1 MALRRPFGIFC
12 AATSRAITSMP
23 PLSLVSSPVKCELQG
38 FRRCINWGKEFLAEP
53 SMLLGRQRRAFDG
66 DSLCEISTRPERSGP
81 STPKTEESDL
91 DWSVVVGSAGEH
103 DFRSEEHSR
112 RLANFDSISGESEP
126 DSLDGAE
133 HRQTVREKRGEASFP
148 TRSLEPNR
156 ELPLALEQRLRNSM
170 ALDMSI
176 HFRPP
181 TIRPIKT
188 PRGDPY
194 ECPHPKLRR
203 FGEPGNGTE
212 SPYAVQDSR
221 AKRDGWFA
229 AAAVEQQGGN
239 IGIAKRAYEKSRLSR
254 MQSAS
259 AQQVADSLPNRFL
272 ETLKAGLGGSP
283 TGPGIGGKWL
293 ESSVLQLPSSRSST
307 PFKRGQDSP
316 VDMLLPCRP
325 PLSVS
330 SSPARQCRTPTPS
343 EHSTGL
349 SPIFRSACSVHS
361 FMDTSPR

>member
-1 MALRRPFGIFC
+1 
-12 AATSRAITSMP
+12 MP
-23 PLSLVSSPVKCELQG
+23 PLGLVSSPVKCDIQG

-53 SMLLGRQRRAFDG
+53 SMLLGRQRHTFDG
-66 DSLCEISTRPERSGP
+66 DSLCEITARQGRSGP
-81 STPKTEESDL
+81 STSKAEESDL

-103 DFRSEEHSR
+103 DFTLEERCR
-112 RLANFDSISGESEP
+112 RLPTFDSTGGPAEPFSFDENEHIQTAREGRGECSSP
-126 DSLDGAE
+126 KSSLDP
-133 HRQTVREKRGEASFP
+133 R
-148 TRSLEPNR
+148 R
-156 ELPLALEQRLRNSM
+156 ELPLSLEQRLRNNM
-170 ALDMSI
+170 AVDMSI

-203 FGEPGNGTE
+203 FGEPGDGTE

-239 IGIAKRAYEKSRLSR
+239 IGISKRAYHKSRLSR

-259 AQQVADSLPNRFL
+259 AQPEVVDSLPNRFL

-283 TGPGIGGKWL
+283 TGPDIGGKWL
-293 ESSVLQLPSSRSST
+293 ASSVLQLPSSRSST
-307 PFKRGQDSP
+307 PFKQAHESC
-316 VDMLLPCRP
+316 VDVRLPGCP
-325 PLSVS
+325 PMS
-330 SSPARQCRTPTPS
+330 SSPSRQCRTPTPS
-343 EHSTGL
+343 EPSTGL
-349 SPIFRSACSVHS
+349 SPIFRNACSVHS
-361 FMDTSPR
+361 FRDTSPR